1 MSENNLVKGQ
11 CACGAVEVT
20 VKGDPVIMGYCHCRD
35 CRDWSA
41 APINAF
47 TIWPNDAVTVTK
59 GADNLDTYERTDR
72 SVRTW
77 CKTCG
82 GHVLTEHPHMGVIDV
97 YAATIADYPFKPAL
111 HVHYQETVSHVKD
124 SLQKMSDLPKDFG
137 GSGETLP
144 K

>member
-1 MSENNLVKGQ
+1 MSETNTVKGQ

-20 VKGDPVIMGYCHCRD
+20 VKGAPIIMGYCHCRD

-41 APINAF
+41 APVNAF
-47 TIWPNDAVTVTK
+47 TIWPKDAVTVTK
-59 GADNLDTYERTDR
+59 GADNLGTYERSER
-72 SVRTW
+72 SRRTW

-82 GHVLTEHPHMGVIDV
+82 GHVLSEHPPKGFVDV

-111 HVHYQETVSHVKD
+111 HVHYEEAVLRVKD
-124 SLQKMSDLPKDFG
+124 GLPKMKDLPKPG

-144 K
+144 E

>member
-1 MSENNLVKGQ
+1 MSEGKSVKGQ

-47 TIWPNDAVTVTK
+47 TIWPKDSVTVTK
-59 GADNLDTYERTDR
+59 GSNNLGTFERTDR
-72 SVRTW
+72 SKRTW

-111 HVHYQETVSHVKD
+111 HVHYQETVLHVKD
-124 SLQKMSDLPKDFG
+124 GLPKMKDLPKDFG

-144 K
+144 E

>member
-1 MSENNLVKGQ
+1 MSEGKSVKGQ
-11 CACGAVEVT
+11 CACGTVEVE
-20 VKGDPVIMGYCHCRD
+20 VKGAPVIMGYCHCRD

-47 TIWPNDAVTVTK
+47 TIWPKDMVTVTK
-59 GADNLDTYERTDR
+59 GANNVGTFERTDR
-72 SVRTW
+72 SIRTW

-82 GHVLTEHPHMGVIDV
+82 GHVLTRHPHMGVIDV

-111 HVHYQETVSHVKD
+111 HVHYQETVLHVKD
-124 SLQKMSDLPKDFG
+124 GLPKMKDLPKDFG

-144 K
+144 E

>member
-1 MSENNLVKGQ
+1 MSEANSTKGQ

-47 TIWPNDAVTVTK
+47 TIWPKDAVTVTK
-59 GADNLDTYERTDR
+59 GANNLDTYERTDR
-72 SVRTW
+72 SKRTW

-97 YAATIADYPFKPAL
+97 YAATIADFPFKPAL
-111 HVHYQETVSHVKD
+111 HVHYQETVMHVKD
-124 SLQKMSDLPKDFG
+124 GLPKMKDVPKDFG

-144 K
+144 E